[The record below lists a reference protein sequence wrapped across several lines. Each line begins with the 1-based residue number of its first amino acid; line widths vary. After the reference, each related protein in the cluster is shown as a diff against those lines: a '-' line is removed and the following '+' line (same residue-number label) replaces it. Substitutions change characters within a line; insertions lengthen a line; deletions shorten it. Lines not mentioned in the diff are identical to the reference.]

1 MYDKVKKIYALS
13 DAHGYFTPMKAALD
27 AAGFNPEDESHLLV
41 FCGDMF
47 DRGSEN
53 LSVYQYLSG
62 LKNKILIRGNH
73 DERLIRVLQT
83 GQLEYYD
90 VHNQTDK
97 TLAEF
102 FGDGCV
108 DENLRL
114 HVSDEALAEKLI
126 ELYRSERDYFELD
139 DYIFTHGW
147 LPAEVYESTPYLI
160 ENWSYAT
167 EEKWSSARWL
177 EWQQMYSK
185 RETTLIPGKT
195 IVCGHRPSAFGY
207 MFDHSRFNDDYGIF
221 YGDGMVAIDGWT
233 VRSGKVNV
241 LVLDVGN
248 VQKSETE

>member
-1 MYDKVKKIYALS
+1 MYENVKKIFALS
-13 DAHGYFTPMKAALD
+13 DVHGFFTPMKVALD
-27 AAGFNPEDESHLLV
+27 EAGFNPDDASHLLV

-53 LSVYQYLSG
+53 LLVYRYLSE

-73 DERLIRVLQT
+73 DERLIRVLQAR
-83 GQLEYYD
+83 QLEYYD
-90 VHNQTDK
+90 VHNKTDK
-97 TLAEF
+97 TLIEF
-102 FGDGCV
+102 FGGGCV

-114 HVSDEALAEKLI
+114 HISDEGLAEELI
-126 ELYRSERDYFELD
+126 EIYRLERDYFEFG

-147 LPAEVYESTPYLI
+147 LPIEVYGGTPYLI
-160 ENWSYAT
+160 ENWSYAP

-207 MFDHSRFNDDYGIF
+207 MFDHSRVGDDYGIF
-221 YGDGMVAIDGWT
+221 IGDGMIAIDGWT

-241 LVLDVGN
+241 LEIN
-248 VQKSETE
+248 V